1 MLRVTGSNTTEEHA
15 GGTWWY
21 KTDETEDE
29 DSWRA
34 GAGEFWWN
42 VCKAVDAVDAVDAV
56 TGRNIDEIE

>member
-21 KTDETEDE
+21 KTDETEGE
-29 DSWRA
+29 DSWQA

-42 VCKAVDAVDAVDAV
+42 VCKAVDAVDET
-56 TGRNIDEIE
+56 TGQNIDVVE